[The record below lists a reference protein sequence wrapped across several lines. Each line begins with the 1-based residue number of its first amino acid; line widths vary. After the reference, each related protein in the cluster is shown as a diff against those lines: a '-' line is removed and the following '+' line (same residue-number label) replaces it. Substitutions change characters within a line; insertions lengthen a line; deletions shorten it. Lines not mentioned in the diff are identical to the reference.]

1 MNTNAPTM
9 GTGEDVVSAFE
20 MLLEEIE
27 AEIDLINAVGT
38 KGMDSR
44 DYTRARAA
52 IGRAE
57 NLNTFRNKVAG
68 LREGWEELFEQPR
81 KQEDPAIKAERQ
93 AIARTVT
100 GRLPRGL
107 RTPEPFFRIPIL
119 RALAAMPNGGGK
131 MNEVLDRVEALV
143 KPTLKAVD
151 HDRLASTD
159 TIRWRNTAQWARQ
172 TLVDDGFMRTDS
184 PHGTWQISDAG
195 REYLKR
201 V

>member
-38 KGMDSR
+38 KAMDSR
-44 DYTRARAA
+44 DYIRARAA

-143 KPTLKAVD
+143 KP
-151 HDRLASTD
+151 RSRQST
-159 TIRWRNTAQWARQ
+159 T
-172 TLVDDGFMRTDS
+172 TDS
-184 PHGTWQISDAG
+184 PPPTPSAG
-195 REYLKR
+195 ETPPSGPAKPSSTTASCAPTHPMALGRSPMPAAST
-201 V
+201 